1 MPWKGI
7 FKTCKVQQIREG
19 FLKKK
24 KRKKKHLFSRLSFSR
39 LKSYYYC
46 SQDVQDETGD
56 FAGVYVLGY
65 FIFFKNF
72 W

>member
-19 FLKKK
+19 FFKNKTKTKNKKN
-24 KRKKKHLFSRLSFSR
+24 HLFSRLSFSR

-46 SQDVQDETGD
+46 SQDVQDKTGD
-56 FAGVYVLGY
+56 FAGVYVLGD
-65 FIFFKNF
+65 FIF
-72 W
+72 